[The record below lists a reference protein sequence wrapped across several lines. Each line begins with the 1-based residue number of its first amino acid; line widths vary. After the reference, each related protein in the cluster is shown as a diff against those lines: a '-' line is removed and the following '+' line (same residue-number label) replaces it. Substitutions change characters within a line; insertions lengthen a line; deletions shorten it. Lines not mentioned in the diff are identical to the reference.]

1 VKTLGSLLH
10 EPLVQFMGLGALLFV
25 LHAAVGGGLGDRE
38 RITVTRGQIEH
49 LAATFARTWQ
59 RPPTRRELDGLV
71 EDWVRTEIA
80 ARQARALGLD
90 DEDAVIRRLLRQKLE
105 FVTEDAG
112 QAVPTDAELR
122 AYLAEHPEAFR
133 APARF
138 TFKQIYFSSARRTDP
153 AGDARALLA
162 RLGAGAALDGDAGDP
177 LLAPGEF
184 VEVSQPDVEGIFGP
198 TFGDELATVPLGRWS
213 GPIASGYGLH
223 LVLVQRR
230 SEEAVPPL
238 EEIRPA
244 VEREWQQARRTRV
257 LDEAYRRMRA
267 RYDVVVEPFADGT
280 SAVESSG

>member
-1 VKTLGSLLH
+1 MLGSVLR
-10 EPLVQFMGLGALLFV
+10 EPLVQFLGLGALLFV
-25 LHAAVGGGLGDRE
+25 LHAAVGGGSDDRE

-105 FVTEDAG
+105 FLTEDAG
-112 QAVPTDAELR
+112 QMAPTDGELR
-122 AYLAEHPEAFR
+122 AYLAEHPDAFR
-133 APARF
+133 TPARF
-138 TFKQIYFSSARRTDP
+138 TFKQVYFSSARRADP

-162 RLGAGAALDGDAGDP
+162 RLDAGAALDGDAGDS
-177 LLAPGEF
+177 LLAPAELADA
-184 VEVSQPDVEGIFGP
+184 SRPDVESIFGA
-198 TFGDELATVPLGRWS
+198 TFGEELATAPLGRWS
-213 GPIASGYGLH
+213 GPFVSGYGIH
-223 LVLVQRR
+223 LVLVERR
-230 SEEAVPPL
+230 SEEVVPPL
-238 EEIRPA
+238 EEIRPV
-244 VEREWQQARRTRV
+244 VERDWQQARRAGV

-267 RYDVVVEPFADGT
+267 RYDVVVEPLADGA